1 MIRSLAGAQFA
12 KCSLEAKNYAMTL
25 EKGEF
30 MKALKSILMFTS
42 LGGLLALNTACN
54 NFEVAASAAI
64 ASQAIMCVAWCRQ
77 APPAPAV
84 YVAPVYVAPVFVQ
97 PPVFVPA
104 PIIIVPIQRRP
115 VCGPFGCA
123 LNDLGTSPSEL
134 VALGEQNYG
143 INGPAMEKLINSLE
157 SAQKGDLTTAALNMG
172 LNATILKE
180 AQEGTISKG
189 SADQIAT
196 AIGATPE
203 SVEAFVGDLNKSIQ
217 NKKLLKPKFDT
228 CENCG

>member
-12 KCSLEAKNYAMTL
+12 KCLLEAKIYAMTL
-25 EKGEF
+25 EKGDF

-54 NFEVAASAAI
+54 NFEVAASAGL
-64 ASQAIMCVAWCRQ
+64 ASQAIMCFAWCRQ
-77 APPAPAV
+77 ALPPPPAAV
-84 YVAPVYVAPVFVQ
+84 IYVAPIYAPA
-97 PPVFVPA
+97 PIFVPA
-104 PIIIVPIQRRP
+104 PVIIVPMQRRP

-143 INGPAMEKLINSLE
+143 INGPAMEKLIKSFE
-157 SAQKGDLTTAALNMG
+157 SAQKGDLKTAALNMG

-217 NKKLLKPKFDT
+217 DKNLLKPKFDT